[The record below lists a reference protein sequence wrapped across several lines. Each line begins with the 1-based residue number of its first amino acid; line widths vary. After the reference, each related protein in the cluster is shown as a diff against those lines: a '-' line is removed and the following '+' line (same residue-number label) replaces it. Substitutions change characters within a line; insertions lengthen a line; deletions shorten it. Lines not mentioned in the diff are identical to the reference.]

1 MDSGGAYQ
9 AERPES
15 GEATRVGAEG
25 GRGKERGEIVTAP
38 RKAKPKPYSPPESEV
53 LESTIAILRFL
64 GFDVHRRNVGARK
77 IGAHYVR
84 FNEPGMSDIW
94 GTMPDGRRFELEI
107 KRFGKRPTVKQLD
120 WLRSQNNEHC
130 AAFWAD
136 SSREV
141 ELVARALMQGA
152 WIEYHETGDAYDLV
166 MRIRV

>member
-1 MDSGGAYQ
+1 M
-9 AERPES
+9 
-15 GEATRVGAEG
+15 GAEG

-38 RKAKPKPYSPPESEV
+38 RKAKPKPYSPPEAEV
-53 LESTIAILRFL
+53 LKSSVAILTHL
-64 GFDVHRRNVGARK
+64 GWTVHRRNVTAIK
-77 IGAHYVR
+77 FADSYVK
-84 FNEPGMSDIW
+84 FNEPGMSDLW